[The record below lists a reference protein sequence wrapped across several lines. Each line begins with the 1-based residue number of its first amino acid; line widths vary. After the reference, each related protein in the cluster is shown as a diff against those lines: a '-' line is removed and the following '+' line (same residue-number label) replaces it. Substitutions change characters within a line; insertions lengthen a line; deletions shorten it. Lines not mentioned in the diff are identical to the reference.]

1 VEVGEKCPVCHHQEK
16 RIIDRFL
23 ALPAGTPGKRGARS
37 LAKPMGLD
45 RRDLARHERE
55 CLATVDEGGG
65 GNGRSHSLRRYQA
78 RRR

>member
-1 VEVGEKCPVCHHQEK
+1 VEVGEKCPVCHHPEK

-45 RRDLARHERE
+45 RKAIQAHQRE
-55 CLATVDEGGG
+55 YLVTAEEGGG
-65 GNGRSHSLRRYQA
+65 GGR
-78 RRR
+78 